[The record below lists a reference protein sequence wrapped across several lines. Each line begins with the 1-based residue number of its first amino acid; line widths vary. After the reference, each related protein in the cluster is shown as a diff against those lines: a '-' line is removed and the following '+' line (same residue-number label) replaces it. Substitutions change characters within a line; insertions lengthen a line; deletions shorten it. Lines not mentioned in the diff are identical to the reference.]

1 MNMLRASGGLASIG
15 ARMAFTNIES
25 RDLDRDRVHTKIERN
40 PDSGIDRVRMI
51 FDRRYVIR

>member
-1 MNMLRASGGLASIG
+1 MNILRATGIASLGG
-15 ARMAFTNIES
+15 RMAFMS
-25 RDLDRDRVHTKIERN
+25 VDRRDLDRDRLNEPIQRD

>member
-1 MNMLRASGGLASIG
+1 MNLLRASGGLASIG
-15 ARMAFTNIES
+15 ARMAFQSIEP
-25 RDLDRDRVHTKIERN
+25 RGLDRDRIHDKIERN